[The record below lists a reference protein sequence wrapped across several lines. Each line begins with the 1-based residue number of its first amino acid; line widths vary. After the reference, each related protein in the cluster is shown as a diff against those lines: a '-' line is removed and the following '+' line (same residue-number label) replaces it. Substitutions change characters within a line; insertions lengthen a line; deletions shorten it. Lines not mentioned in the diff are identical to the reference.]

1 MAFAASSK
9 WQYKCPFRKTWV
21 DVSQEEDLQ
30 LKDAYIKIRK
40 GGGPVAVCKVGTVKF
55 STDFRNLLRTNLA
68 SRRSM
73 EVRLQ
78 GGELPFPAP
87 SPESG
92 QEGPSQASQGLEEG
106 LAAER
111 IAPADLD
118 AGSAGPKVPNFI
130 RKAWGQGCENV
141 TLSGR
146 FAFSMEA
153 SDKDMLGE
161 ILSYHMLCAGVTPQA
176 LDNRCLIFT
185 NKKGETAVANKEDVA
200 RMLSNPSS
208 YPIRVSYEPRT
219 AFKGVAG
226 DREVLNHHI
235 SRVFLKFI
243 KDAVAEIGSINNVKH
258 QHQRRTFERYLL
270 YLSDHYYQ
278 SEDDL
283 SDAMGL
289 DEVCAAFPGVGKAF
303 LLTDKT
309 GPGLPKILRGEID
322 VLEYL
327 FGS

>member
-1 MAFAASSK
+1 MAFEASSK

-30 LKDAYIKIRK
+30 LKDSYIKIRK

-55 STDFRNLLRTNLA
+55 STDFRNMLRTNLA

-87 SPESG
+87 SPEAG
-92 QEGPSQASQGLEEG
+92 QEGPSRASQGLEEG
-106 LAAER
+106 LALKR

-118 AGSAGPKVPNFI
+118 AGSAGPKVPDFI

-141 TLSGR
+141 TMSGR
-146 FAFSMEA
+146 FEFSMDA
-153 SDKDMLGE
+153 SDKDLLGE
-161 ILSYHMLCAGVTPQA
+161 MLSYHMLRAGVTPQA
-176 LDNRCLIFT
+176 LDNKCLIFT

-208 YPIRVSYEPRT
+208 YPIIVSYEPHT

-226 DREVLNHHI
+226 ETGVRDHHI
-235 SRVFLKFI
+235 NRVTLKFV
-243 KDAVAEIGSINNVKH
+243 KEAVAEIGSIDNVKH
-258 QHQRRTFERYLL
+258 THQRRTFERYLL

-283 SDAMGL
+283 SDAM
-289 DEVCAAFPGVGKAF
+289 DMKEVCAAYPGVEKAF
-303 LLTDKT
+303 LLIDKT
-309 GPGLPKILRGEID
+309 GPGLSKILRGEID

>member
-1 MAFAASSK
+1 MAFEAGSK

-21 DVSQEEDLQ
+21 DVSPEEDLQ
-30 LKDAYIKIRK
+30 LKDAYIKVRK

-55 STDFRNLLRTNLA
+55 STDFRNMLRTNLA

-87 SPESG
+87 SPEAG
-92 QEGPSQASQGLEEG
+92 QEGPSRASQGLEEG
-106 LAAER
+106 LAPER

-118 AGSAGPKVPNFI
+118 GGPSEPKVPNFI
-130 RKAWGQGCENV
+130 RKAWGQGNEDL

-146 FAFSMEA
+146 FEFTIEA
-153 SDKDMLGE
+153 SEKDLFAEM
-161 ILSYHMLCAGVTPQA
+161 LSYHMLISGVNPRA

-200 RMLSNPSS
+200 RMLSNPGS

-219 AFKGVAG
+219 AFKGIAG
-226 DREVLNHHI
+226 DEAVMQSQI
-235 SRVFLKFI
+235 TRVFLKFV
-243 KDAVAEIGSINNVKH
+243 KDAVAELGSINNVKH
-258 QHQRRTFERYLL
+258 THQRRTFERYLL

-283 SDAMGL
+283 SDAMSHH
-289 DEVCAAFPGVGKAF
+289 EAIAAYPGTEKMF
-303 LLTDKT
+303 LLTEKT

>member
-1 MAFAASSK
+1 M
-9 WQYKCPFRKTWV
+9 
-21 DVSQEEDLQ
+21 DVSQDEDLQ

-55 STDFRNLLRTNLA
+55 STDFRNMLRTNLA

-87 SPESG
+87 SPEAG
-92 QEGPSQASQGLEEG
+92 QEGPSQASRGLEEG
-106 LAAER
+106 LATER

-118 AGSAGPKVPNFI
+118 AGSSGPRVPDFV
-130 RKAWGQGCENV
+130 RKAWGQGSEDL

-146 FAFSMEA
+146 FEFTMEA
-153 SDKDMLGE
+153 SEKDQFAEML
-161 ILSYHMLCAGVTPQA
+161 SHHMLRSGVNPRA

-200 RMLSNPSS
+200 KMLSNPGS
-208 YPIRVSYEPRT
+208 YPIRVSYEPHT
-219 AFKGVAG
+219 AFKGIGG
-226 DREVLNHHI
+226 DEDVMFHQV
-235 SRVFLKFI
+235 SRVYLSFVKE
-243 KDAVAEIGSINNVKH
+243 AVAELGSINNVKH
-258 QHQRRTFERYLL
+258 THQRRTFERYLL
-270 YLSDHYYQ
+270 YLSEHYYQ

-283 SDAMGL
+283 SDAMSL
-289 DEVCAAFPGVGKAF
+289 QEAIAAYPGAEKMF
-303 LLTDKT
+303 LLTEKT
-309 GPGLPKILRGEID
+309 GPGLSKILRGEID